1 MAEMRNTM
9 PGTAQA
15 VSDPSRRQL
24 MGSAIMVAFGGGGCS
39 RLGASLPG
47 LDAVLAAESPDG
59 ELIDLCTRCDVL
71 QDQVDAL
78 HVRPSDDMTIDQE
91 IAWEQARDV
100 LVEPISDRQ
109 EILFERICELRA
121 GTPQGHAARARTLL
135 GWDKDL
141 CHPGEHHC
149 WSEQLVGAVVR
160 DLVAS
165 A

>member
-1 MAEMRNTM
+1 MAAMRDTM
-9 PGTAQA
+9 PGTAPA
-15 VSDPSRRQL
+15 VNDPSRRQL
-24 MGSAIMVAFGGGGCS
+24 VGGA
-39 RLGASLPG
+39 LL
-47 LDAVLAAESPDG
+47 AVLAGGAGVESPALPGQREAHPTAESPDAD
-59 ELIDLCTRCDVL
+59 LIDLCTRCDAL

-100 LVEPISDRQ
+100 LVQPISDRQ
-109 EILFERICELRA
+109 ETLFERICDLRVT
-121 GTPQGHAARARTLL
+121 TPQGHAARARTLL

-149 WSEQLVGAVVR
+149 WSELLVGAVVR